1 LAGLTRQNAV
11 QKKKSTMRTD
21 PLNAEFMRLLAK
33 AGWKKAEAARRLELT
48 PAVITRYFN
57 GETRPSLTTL
67 KLFKLLLGD
76 ATPLPGDAKGK
87 PVATAPGYRPMAP
100 WEEELLEVLRGVDP
114 SIARKLAQQ
123 FTAIASQMPVDK
135 TAKKG
140 KKA

>member
-1 LAGLTRQNAV
+1 
-11 QKKKSTMRTD
+11 MRTD

-76 ATPLPGDAKGK
+76 STALPGDAKGK

-100 WEEELLEVLRGVDP
+100 WEEELLATLRALDP
-114 SIARKLAQQ
+114 NVARKLSQH
-123 FTAIASQMPVDK
+123 FTAIAAQLPVEK
-135 TAKKG
+135 AAKKG
-140 KKA
+140 KK